1 MIKSIFDDVQL
12 AGISAA
18 VSNQWLPIEKV
29 SGAKEAGD
37 SYLKKFKKTT
47 GVQGRYEASPLQ
59 TASDLAYA
67 AAQKIILEKKIDRAS
82 IGAVIF
88 ITQQPDYFTPA
99 TACVLQHRLN
109 LSENC
114 IAYDVNLGCSGYI
127 YGLQMGASI
136 IRTTN
141 ARRVLILAGDVAAK
155 QATWASQ
162 ANMSNTHQFLFG
174 DAVTATLLERS
185 DAAKELI
192 IGLKTDGSGYKM
204 ITVPYQQWRHP
215 EKPYKK
221 IMDEVGVFNFSISRV
236 PEMIHEFFAEENRSA
251 DDYDYLVLHQANL
264 MMMKQI
270 AKRTGFPDEK
280 NLVSIDEFGNTSS
293 ASIPVTLVKH
303 FGQSAENR
311 EISCL
316 MSGFGVGLSWGIA
329 SAGINTEN
337 IYPLV
342 QTDAFFDDGL

>member
-1 MIKSIFDDVQL
+1 MIKSVFNGIQL

-18 VSNQWLPIEKV
+18 VSNRWVPIEKV

-37 SYLKKFKKTT
+37 LYIKKFKKTT
-47 GVQGRYEASPLQ
+47 GVQGRYEANPLQ

-67 AAQKIILEKKIDRAS
+67 AAQKIILEKKIDRES

-88 ITQQPDYFTPA
+88 ITQQPDYVTPA

-114 IAYDVNLGCSGYI
+114 IAYDVNLGCSGYV
-127 YGLQMGASI
+127 YGLQIGAGI
-136 IRTTN
+136 IHTTN
-141 ARRVLILAGDVAAK
+141 AQRALILAGDAVAK
-155 QATWASQ
+155 QTIRTSQ
-162 ANMSNTHQFLFG
+162 TNASNTHQFLFG
-174 DAVTATLLERS
+174 DAATATLLEKS
-185 DAAKELI
+185 DEEKEMI
-192 IGLKTDGSGYKM
+192 IGLQTDGSGYKTI
-204 ITVPYQQWRHP
+204 ITPYQEWRHP

-236 PEMIHEFFAEENRSA
+236 PEMIHEFFVEEKRSA
-251 DDYDYLVLHQANL
+251 DDYDCLVLHQANL

-270 AKRTGFPDEK
+270 AKRAGFPNEK

-303 FGQSAENR
+303 FGKSGENR
-311 EISCL
+311 ELSCL
-316 MSGFGVGLSWGIA
+316 MSGFGVGLSWGIV
-329 SAGINTEN
+329 SVNINTEN

-342 QTDAFFDDGL
+342 QTDEFFDDGL